1 MSGEGEQS
9 GSREAGRIDP
19 VDFLARFKRR
29 EFAMQD
35 LNENDQAALGY
46 YGGLYQDDTRFR
58 ARVDIRMREMELGRK
73 TDLYQPGDLKKAASH
88 REHRSSVPAEKL
100 VQGALW
106 EREKYIPVPGEIWS
120 PEKNLEQTHRDGNKR
135 DYGKMGEQVKIEARK
150 NSRELRE
157 MIGLPMLKRGSPYSG
172 DKFYKKLTR
181 EIIRF
186 DDFGIFDDYNNLVSR
201 KEIPQDLKE
210 RIETVKGYVSELLDP
225 RLGRNGKFRR
235 LNEITGKEPIRERDG

>member
-19 VDFLARFKRR
+19 VDFMERFKRR
-29 EFAMQD
+29 EFVMQD

-100 VQGALW
+100 VQGALL

-120 PEKNLEQTHRDGNKR
+120 PEKDVEKMFKDSNRRGYDKR
-135 DYGKMGEQVKIEARK
+135 DEQLAKIESRMNNRK
-150 NSRELRE
+150 LRE
-157 MIGLPMLKRGSPYSG
+157 MIGLPIPKRNSQYSG
-172 DKFYKKLTR
+172 DKFYKVLT
-181 EIIRF
+181 
-186 DDFGIFDDYNNLVSR
+186 
-201 KEIPQDLKE
+201 
-210 RIETVKGYVSELLDP
+210 
-225 RLGRNGKFRR
+225 
-235 LNEITGKEPIRERDG
+235 